1 MQRAVGMRVSSSVRH
16 EPIRRDRQEVDGV
29 YPLMP
34 QQYYDLI
41 ARRHLVDGERRLLF
55 AVFEDAIRTYV
66 STMHAKSLSRRR
78 EFEEVRDWMDIRGE
92 DGVFSFDSLCS
103 LFHVDA
109 DLLRHQLTTL
119 RSSDLPRRRIGSIGR
134 RVPISAMV

>member
-1 MQRAVGMRVSSSVRH
+1 MRESSSIRH
-16 EPIRRDRQEVDGV
+16 EPVRRDRQEVDGV
-29 YPLMP
+29 FPLMP

-66 STMHAKSLSRRR
+66 STMHAKSLSRRK
-78 EFEEVRDWMDIRGE
+78 EFEEVRDWMNIDGE

-109 DLLRHQLTTL
+109 DLLRRQLATL
-119 RSSDLPRRRIGSIGR
+119 RSTDLPRRRIGSIGR
-134 RVPISAMV
+134 RVPISAVS